1 MAIDM
6 ATLQEEKVL
15 LQKDFEEMKSN
26 QIENYILRSKKKNIN
41 QDFIRSYK
49 INENGFLVNFH
60 KNGLKQ
66 NVKFK
71 EQTWI
76 PLSQAFQDVTSIPG
90 IPMGHIVLLR
100 GHSDTGKTTA
110 LLETAV
116 SAQKRGV
123 LPVFII
129 TEMKW
134 NWEHAKQMG
143 LQVEE
148 VVDKDTGEIINYEGE
163 FIYADRETIHTIE
176 DVAKFILDLID
187 EQKRGN
193 LPYDLVFL
201 WDSIGSVPCEMS
213 VKSNKN
219 NNEWNAGAMSTQFG
233 NSVNQR
239 ITLSRKESSEFTN
252 TLVCINKVWTA
263 KAESPMGQPKLMN
276 KGGFAMWFDSTFV
289 VTFGNISNAGT
300 SKIKAIKDGKQ
311 VEFAKRVNLQIDKNH
326 INGVT
331 TRGKIVMTPHGFIND
346 NDKELKE
353 YKNEN
358 AQAWKDILGG
368 ADFTIVEEEQAYND
382 ITTYTEEPQ

>member
-1 MAIDM
+1 MPRVKKS
-6 ATLQEEKVL
+6 LQEAVSAEIKSKFDLSSFKEK
-15 LQKDFEEMKSN
+15 K
-26 QIENYILRSKKKNIN
+26 
-41 QDFIRSYK
+41 
-49 INENGFLVNFH
+49 
-60 KNGLKQ
+60 GLKQ

-71 EQTWI
+71 DQSWI

-110 LLETAV
+110 LLEAAV
-116 SAQKRGV
+116 SAQKRGI

-143 LQVEE
+143 LDVKE
-148 VVDKDTGEIINYEGE
+148 VVDEETGEIVNYEGE
-163 FIYADRETIHTIE
+163 FIYTDRETINSIE
-176 DVAKFILDLID
+176 DVAGFILDLID
-187 EQKRGN
+187 EQKKGN
-193 LPYDLVFL
+193 LPYDLLFL

-213 VKSNKN
+213 IKSNKN

-233 NSVNQR
+233 NNVNQR
-239 ITLSRKESSEFTN
+239 ITLSRKESSPFTN

-263 KAESPMGQPKLMN
+263 KAESPMGKPKLMN

-331 TRGKIVMTPHGFIND
+331 TRGRIVMTPHGFIND
-346 NDKELKE
+346 NDKELKN
-353 YKNEN
+353 YKDEN
-358 AQAWKDILGG
+358 GKAWKDILGG
-368 ADFTIVEEEQAYND
+368 TDFQIVEEEQDYND
-382 ITTYTEEPQ
+382 VTSYIEEPQ

>member
-1 MAIDM
+1 MPRV
-6 ATLQEEKVL
+6 K
-15 LQKDFEEMKSN
+15 KSLSEAVSKE
-26 QIENYILRSKKKNIN
+26 IRSKFDLSSFKEKK
-41 QDFIRSYK
+41 
-49 INENGFLVNFH
+49 
-60 KNGLKQ
+60 GLKQ

-90 IPMGHIVLLR
+90 IPQGHIVLLR

-263 KAESPMGQPKLMN
+263 KAESPMGKPKLMN

>member
-1 MAIDM
+1 MPRVKKSLSEAVSKEIKSKFD
-6 ATLQEEKVL
+6 LSSFKEK
-15 LQKDFEEMKSN
+15 K
-26 QIENYILRSKKKNIN
+26 
-41 QDFIRSYK
+41 
-49 INENGFLVNFH
+49 
-60 KNGLKQ
+60 GLKQ

-71 EQTWI
+71 DQEWI
-76 PLSQAFQDVTSIPG
+76 PLSSAFQDVTSIPG
-90 IPMGHIVLLR
+90 IPTGHIVLLR

-110 LLETAV
+110 LLEAAV
-116 SAQKRGV
+116 SAQRRSI

-143 LQVEE
+143 LQVDE
-148 VVDKDTGEIINYEGE
+148 VVDKDTGEITNYEGE
-163 FIYADRETIHTIE
+163 FIYADRETIHSIE
-176 DVAKFILDLID
+176 DVAKFILDLMD

-193 LPYDLVFL
+193 LPYDLLFL

-213 VKSNKN
+213 IKSNKN

-263 KAESPMGQPKLMN
+263 KAESPMGKPKLMN

-346 NDKELKE
+346 DDKELKA

-358 AQAWKDILGG
+358 AKAWQDILGG
-368 ADFTIVEEEQAYND
+368 TDFTIVEEEQAYND
-382 ITTYTEEPQ
+382 ITSYSEEPQ

>member
-1 MAIDM
+1 MPRVKKSLSEAVSKEIKSKFD
-6 ATLQEEKVL
+6 LSSFKEK
-15 LQKDFEEMKSN
+15 K
-26 QIENYILRSKKKNIN
+26 
-41 QDFIRSYK
+41 
-49 INENGFLVNFH
+49 
-60 KNGLKQ
+60 GLKQ

-71 EQTWI
+71 DQEWI
-76 PLSQAFQDVTSIPG
+76 PLSSAFQDVTSIPG
-90 IPMGHIVLLR
+90 IPTGHIVLLR

-110 LLETAV
+110 LLEAAV
-116 SAQKRGV
+116 SAQKRSI

-143 LQVEE
+143 LQVDE
-148 VVDKDTGEIINYEGE
+148 VVDEETGEIVNYEGE
-163 FIYADRETIHTIE
+163 FIYADRETIHSIE
-176 DVAKFILDLID
+176 DVDNFILDLMD

-193 LPYDLVFL
+193 LPYDLLFL

-213 VKSNKN
+213 IKSNKN

-239 ITLSRKESSEFTN
+239 ITLSRKESSEYTN

-263 KAESPMGQPKLMN
+263 KAESPMGKPKLMN

-346 NDKELKE
+346 DDKELKA

-358 AQAWKDILGG
+358 AKAWQDILGG
-368 ADFTIVEEEQAYND
+368 TDFTIVEEEQAYND
-382 ITTYTEEPQ
+382 ITSYSEEPQ

>member
-1 MAIDM
+1 MPRV
-6 ATLQEEKVL
+6 K
-15 LQKDFEEMKSN
+15 KSLSEAVSKE
-26 QIENYILRSKKKNIN
+26 IRSKFDLSAFKDKK
-41 QDFIRSYK
+41 
-49 INENGFLVNFH
+49 
-60 KNGLKQ
+60 GLKQ

-148 VVDKDTGEIINYEGE
+148 VVDKDTGEITNYEGE

-193 LPYDLVFL
+193 LPYDLAFF
-201 WDSIGSVPCEMS
+201 WASIGSIPCQMS
-213 VKSNKN
+213 VEKLKN

>member
-1 MAIDM
+1 MPRVKKSLSEAVSKEIKSKFDLS
-6 ATLQEEKVL
+6 AF
-15 LQKDFEEMKSN
+15 KD
-26 QIENYILRSKKKNIN
+26 KK
-41 QDFIRSYK
+41 
-49 INENGFLVNFH
+49 
-60 KNGLKQ
+60 GLKQ

-76 PLSQAFQDVTSIPG
+76 PLSKAFQDVTSIPG

-116 SAQKRGV
+116 SAQKRGI

-143 LQVEE
+143 LQVDE
-148 VVDKDTGEIINYEGE
+148 VIDEDTGEITNYEGE

-239 ITLSRKESSEFTN
+239 ITLSRKESSAYTN

-263 KAESPMGQPKLMN
+263 KAESPMGKPKLMN

-353 YKNEN
+353 YKNAN
-358 AQAWKDILGG
+358 SQAWKDILGG
-368 ADFTIVEEEQAYND
+368 TDFQIVEEEQAYND
-382 ITTYTEEPQ
+382 ITTYVEEPE

>member
-1 MAIDM
+1 MPRVKKS
-6 ATLQEEKVL
+6 LQEAVSAEIKSKFDLSSFKEK
-15 LQKDFEEMKSN
+15 K
-26 QIENYILRSKKKNIN
+26 
-41 QDFIRSYK
+41 
-49 INENGFLVNFH
+49 
-60 KNGLKQ
+60 GLKQ

-71 EQTWI
+71 DQSWI

-110 LLETAV
+110 LLEAAV
-116 SAQKRGV
+116 SAQKRGI

-134 NWEHAKQMG
+134 NWEHAQQMG
-143 LQVEE
+143 LDVKE
-148 VVDKDTGEIINYEGE
+148 VVDEETGEILNYEGE
-163 FIYADRETIHTIE
+163 FVYVDRETINSIE
-176 DVAKFILDLID
+176 DVAGFILDLID
-187 EQKRGN
+187 EQKKGN
-193 LPYDLVFL
+193 LSYDLLFL

-213 VKSNKN
+213 IKSNKN

-233 NSVNQR
+233 NNVNQR
-239 ITLSRKESSEFTN
+239 ITLSRKESSAFTN

-263 KAESPMGQPKLMN
+263 KAESPMGKPKLMN

-331 TRGKIVMTPHGFIND
+331 TRGRIVMTPHGFIND
-346 NDKELKE
+346 NDKELKN
-353 YKNEN
+353 YKDEN
-358 AQAWKDILGG
+358 GKAWKDILGG
-368 ADFTIVEEEQAYND
+368 TDFQIVEEEQDYND
-382 ITTYTEEPQ
+382 VTSYIEEPQ

>member
-1 MAIDM
+1 MPRVKKSLHEAVSAEIKSKFD
-6 ATLQEEKVL
+6 LSSFKEK
-15 LQKDFEEMKSN
+15 K
-26 QIENYILRSKKKNIN
+26 
-41 QDFIRSYK
+41 
-49 INENGFLVNFH
+49 
-60 KNGLKQ
+60 GLKQ

-71 EQTWI
+71 EQSWI
-76 PLSQAFQDVTSIPG
+76 PLSKAFQDVTSIPG

-110 LLETAV
+110 LLEAAV
-116 SAQKRGV
+116 SAQKRNI
-123 LPVFII
+123 LPIFII

-143 LQVEE
+143 LEVEE
-148 VVDKDTGEIINYEGE
+148 VVDKETGEVVNYEGN
-163 FIYADRETIHTIE
+163 FIYVDRETINTIE
-176 DVAKFILDLID
+176 DVAVFILDLMD
-187 EQKRGN
+187 EQKKGD
-193 LPYDLVFL
+193 LPYDLLFL

-213 VKSNKN
+213 IKSNKN

-233 NSVNQR
+233 NNVNQR
-239 ITLSRKESSEFTN
+239 VTLSRKESSPFTN

-263 KAESPMGQPKLMN
+263 KAESPMGKPKLMN

-331 TRGKIVMTPHGFIND
+331 TRGRIVMTPHGFIND
-346 NDKELKE
+346 TDKELKD
-353 YKNEN
+353 YKTDN
-358 AQAWKDILGG
+358 AAAWKNILGG
-368 ADFTIVEEEQAYND
+368 GDFQIVEEDHEYND
-382 ITTYTEEPQ
+382 ISSYTEEPE

>member
-1 MAIDM
+1 MPRVKKSLSEAVSKEIKSKFD
-6 ATLQEEKVL
+6 LSSFKEK
-15 LQKDFEEMKSN
+15 K
-26 QIENYILRSKKKNIN
+26 
-41 QDFIRSYK
+41 
-49 INENGFLVNFH
+49 
-60 KNGLKQ
+60 GLKQ

-71 EQTWI
+71 DQEWI

-90 IPMGHIVLLR
+90 IPTGHIVLLR

-110 LLETAV
+110 LLESAV
-116 SAQKRGV
+116 SAQKRGI

-143 LQVEE
+143 LQVDE
-148 VVDKDTGEIINYEGE
+148 VVDKETGEIVNYEGE
-163 FIYADRETIHTIE
+163 FIYADRETIHSIE
-176 DVAKFILDLID
+176 DVAKFILDLMD

-193 LPYDLVFL
+193 LPYDLLFL

-213 VKSNKN
+213 IKSNKN

-239 ITLSRKESSEFTN
+239 ITLSRKESSEYTN

-263 KAESPMGQPKLMN
+263 KAESPMGKPKLMN

-346 NDKELKE
+346 DDKELKA

-358 AQAWKDILGG
+358 AKAWQDILGG
-368 ADFTIVEEEQAYND
+368 TDFTIVEEEQAYND
-382 ITTYTEEPQ
+382 ITSYSEEPQ

>member
-1 MAIDM
+1 MPRVKKS
-6 ATLQEEKVL
+6 LQEAVSAEIKSKFDLSSFKEK
-15 LQKDFEEMKSN
+15 K
-26 QIENYILRSKKKNIN
+26 
-41 QDFIRSYK
+41 
-49 INENGFLVNFH
+49 
-60 KNGLKQ
+60 GLKQ

-71 EQTWI
+71 DQSWI

-110 LLETAV
+110 LLEAAV
-116 SAQKRGV
+116 SAQKRGI

-134 NWEHAKQMG
+134 NWEHAQQMG
-143 LQVEE
+143 LDVKE
-148 VVDKDTGEIINYEGE
+148 VVDEETGEVLNYEGE
-163 FIYADRETIHTIE
+163 FVYVDRESINSIE
-176 DVAKFILDLID
+176 DVAGFILDLID
-187 EQKRGN
+187 EQKKGN
-193 LPYDLVFL
+193 LPYDLLFL

-213 VKSNKN
+213 IKSNKN

-233 NSVNQR
+233 NNVNQR
-239 ITLSRKESSEFTN
+239 ITLSRKESSPFTN

-263 KAESPMGQPKLMN
+263 KAESPMGKPKLMN

-331 TRGKIVMTPHGFIND
+331 TRGRIVMTPHGFIND
-346 NDKELKE
+346 NDKELKK
-353 YKNEN
+353 YKDEN
-358 AQAWKDILGG
+358 GKAWKEILGG
-368 ADFTIVEEEQAYND
+368 TDFQIVEEEQDYND
-382 ITTYTEEPQ
+382 VTSYIEEPQ

>member
-1 MAIDM
+1 MPRVKKSLHEAVSAEIKSKFD
-6 ATLQEEKVL
+6 LSSFKEK
-15 LQKDFEEMKSN
+15 K
-26 QIENYILRSKKKNIN
+26 
-41 QDFIRSYK
+41 
-49 INENGFLVNFH
+49 
-60 KNGLKQ
+60 GLKQ

-71 EQTWI
+71 EQSWI

-110 LLETAV
+110 LLEAAV
-116 SAQKRGV
+116 SAQKRGI

-134 NWEHAKQMG
+134 NWEHAQQMG
-143 LQVEE
+143 LEVKE
-148 VVDKDTGEIINYEGE
+148 VVDEETGEVVNYEGE
-163 FIYADRETIHTIE
+163 FVYVDRETINSIE
-176 DVAKFILDLID
+176 DVAGFILDLID
-187 EQKRGN
+187 EQKKGN
-193 LPYDLVFL
+193 LPYDLLFL

-213 VKSNKN
+213 IKSNKN

-233 NSVNQR
+233 NNVNQR
-239 ITLSRKESSEFTN
+239 ITLSRKESSPHTN

-263 KAESPMGQPKLMN
+263 KAESPMGKPKLMN

-331 TRGKIVMTPHGFIND
+331 TRGRIVMTPHGFIND
-346 NDKELKE
+346 TDKELKE
-353 YKNEN
+353 YKTDN
-358 AQAWKDILGG
+358 AAAWKSILGG
-368 ADFTIVEEEQAYND
+368 TDFQIVEEDHEYND
-382 ITTYTEEPQ
+382 ITSYTEEPE